1 MIKKTIKFTFQMPE
15 LEGSKKLIIRKNRS
29 VMQFSF
35 IQLRYFCMVLRF
47 FTAKILNK
55 QVNVAFNYRINFL
68 LLSLK

>member
-1 MIKKTIKFTFQMPE
+1 
-15 LEGSKKLIIRKNRS
+15 
-29 VMQFSF
+29 MQFSF